1 MFKATLQAP
10 TLNIRAMRDALD
22 KQLRRT
28 LAEGAF
34 VWLNAAIAEIPV
46 WSGAARA
53 TFLVAARG
61 IEYHVDLGRAP
72 NAPNRIRLGE
82 SLGEGGVVCDKESGI
97 YTFSYSTTLR
107 HLITNEYENVNPPI
121 PLKKPGPYRFQ
132 EIAMASYRKYL
143 DGVNLALSLKLSA
156 KEYTV

>member
-1 MFKATLQAP
+1 MFEAILKAP
-10 TLNIRAMRDALD
+10 TLNIRAIRDSLD
-22 KQLRRT
+22 RQLRRT

-53 TFLVAARG
+53 TFLIAARG
-61 IEYHVDLGRAP
+61 IDYHVDLGQAP
-72 NAPNRIRLGE
+72 NAPNRIPLGE
-82 SLGEGGVVCDKESGI
+82 SLGEGGVVCDKASGV

-132 EIAMASYRKYL
+132 EIAMAAYQNYL
-143 DGVNLALSLKLSA
+143 GSVSFSASFKLSE